1 MRILQRVALI
11 VLVLAGIMIGWKL
24 LYTEQKEKIS
34 KQWEALQTEKFM
46 KKICRNGYC
55 SYEEFALYEAA
66 LNGIGKHSTV
76 RLEEAQREWDLSG
89 KVYYYQISWE
99 EIEEQMIRTGIY
111 DFQEESILKVSVNKG
126 NYYDIVFRKD

>member
-1 MRILQRVALI
+1 M
-11 VLVLAGIMIGWKL
+11 
-24 LYTEQKEKIS
+24 
-34 KQWEALQTEKFM
+34 
-46 KKICRNGYC
+46 
-55 SYEEFALYEAA
+55 
-66 LNGIGKHSTV
+66 

-89 KVYYYQISWE
+89 KVYYYQIFWE